1 MSNKENKSVEFP
13 FLGRMMNKFDTGNSM
28 KISLIF
34 LAIVCLIL
42 FLCDFAYKKY
52 GHYPIEELQ
61 GFYGLCGF
69 AIFSF
74 IIFFPNSKLLFISTF
89 CYLYSNRLS
98 VFDNIQFFQF
108 KINFFYY
115 FTFKNYIKN
124 IFR

>member
-42 FLCDFAYKKY
+42 FLCDFTYKKY
-52 GHYPIEELQ
+52 GHYHIEELQ

-69 AIFSF
+69 VIFSF
-74 IIFFPNSKLLFISTF
+74 IIFSVKVLKLLINRPEDF
-89 CYLYSNRLS
+89 YSS
-98 VFDNIQFFQF
+98 KAIDHE
-108 KINFFYY
+108 
-115 FTFKNYIKN
+115 NYPESQIEKVDHDTN
-124 IFR
+124 